1 MSECHIGMNYSI
13 HHLAEN
19 RQTWPFSEMEHDARL
34 CQTCSPTHYAHF
46 VFKTATQ
53 QFCTGCGGA
62 DGFGNLDNW
71 VSQEL
76 QHFGPFIGQ
85 RGENVHLLF
94 GRVAFSV
101 CSTPVIIRICS
112 LCSQGRS
119 KRRRGLPCWENVWRI
134 HHSTQ
139 QVEAAT
145 VVVDTWYHHNIY
157 TLYII
162 PCRFWEVRNTASA
175 APVRHLPIRQD
186 QEEPEN
192 DRGLRFSP
200 VVRFRFFYS
209 LLKELARLKV
219 ELSATGG
226 QAMQH
231 RCEA

>member
-85 RGENVHLLF
+85 RGENVHLCPSSFWSCGIFCMQYTCNHPYMLF
-94 GRVAFSV
+94 VFPGQKQAKKRTTLLRECVKNS
-101 CSTPVIIRICS
+101 S
-112 LCSQGRS
+112 LNTAGRS
-119 KRRRGLPCWENVWRI
+119 CNSCRRHMISSQYIYTVYHTMQVLG
-134 HHSTQ
+134 STQ
-139 QVEAAT
+139 HRQRST
-145 VVVDTWYHHNIY
+145 
-157 TLYII
+157 
-162 PCRFWEVRNTASA
+162 SA
-175 APVRHLPIRQD
+175 APANPSGPGRAW
-186 QEEPEN
+186 EW
-192 DRGLRFSP
+192 
-200 VVRFRFFYS
+200 
-209 LLKELARLKV
+209 
-219 ELSATGG
+219 
-226 QAMQH
+226 
-231 RCEA
+231 